1 DLETLN
7 KIIDNLKSQP
17 NADENIQFVLRL
29 ADESLKAETLQE
41 LIQSGQSTALT
52 PSNDKQDKE
61 AKFGLKF
68 TTKEIDQMP
77 KTFKK
82 EFRAEGCTA
91 RIRKRQTGKN
101 SYTYEIRYRRNGYNI
116 TITDKNLEN
125 GKSRFL
131 AALKTAKPIEK
142 GLGVPT
148 TFHEFSIY
156 YFENFRKRKVAK
168 QTYENDFGRY
178 KNHIKPYYESVKI
191 KDINPDA
198 CQKHIDTLSKKS
210 TKTSVEVYGLMSV
223 IFKAAIAHGI
233 IEKNPLSIVLKP
245 THQCEH
251 GVALTKE
258 EEKLLLQGVKGTKYE
273 YIFALALYTGLRP
286 NELEMAKIEG
296 DFIVAKNS
304 KRKGGKVEYKKIP
317 ICEMLKPYLA
327 GMQTLDMPTLE
338 YVRYSFNN
346 ILPNHILYDL
356 RTTFYTRCEECGVAE
371 PARDE
376 FVGHSRGKLNNA
388 YSDLS
393 DEYLLKEGK
402 KLVW

>member
-1 DLETLN
+1 
-7 KIIDNLKSQP
+7 
-17 NADENIQFVLRL
+17 
-29 ADESLKAETLQE
+29 
-41 LIQSGQSTALT
+41 
-52 PSNDKQDKE
+52 
-61 AKFGLKF
+61 
-68 TTKEIDQMP
+68 MP

-82 EFRAEGCTA
+82 EFRVEGCTA
-91 RIRKRQTGKN
+91 RIRKRQIGKN

-116 TITDKNLEN
+116 TITDKNLES
-125 GKSRFL
+125 GKRRFL
-131 AALKTAKPIEK
+131 EALKTAKPVEK
-142 GLGVPT
+142 GLSVPA

-178 KNHIKPYYESVKI
+178 KNHIKPYYESIKI
-191 KDINPDA
+191 KDITPDT
-198 CQKHIDTLSKKS
+198 CQKHIDTLSEKS

-223 IFKAAIAHGI
+223 IFKAAIAHGL

-286 NELEMAKIEG
+286 NELETAKIEG

-304 KRKGGKVEYKKIP
+304 KRKGGKLEYKKIP
-317 ICEMLKPYLA
+317 ICAMLKPYLE
-327 GMQTLDMPTLE
+327 GMKPLEMPTLE
-338 YVRYSFNN
+338 YVRYSFNS

-402 KLVW
+402 KLIW

>member
-1 DLETLN
+1 M
-7 KIIDNLKSQP
+7 S
-17 NADENIQFVLRL
+17 
-29 ADESLKAETLQE
+29 
-41 LIQSGQSTALT
+41 
-52 PSNDKQDKE
+52 
-61 AKFGLKF
+61 
-68 TTKEIDQMP
+68 
-77 KTFKK
+77 
-82 EFRAEGCTA
+82 
-91 RIRKRQTGKN
+91 
-101 SYTYEIRYRRNGYNI
+101 
-116 TITDKNLEN
+116 
-125 GKSRFL
+125 
-131 AALKTAKPIEK
+131 
-142 GLGVPT
+142 VPA

-191 KDINPDA
+191 KDITPDA
-198 CQKHIDTLSKKS
+198 CQKHIDALSEKS

-233 IEKNPLSIVLKP
+233 IEKNPLAIVLKP

-258 EEKLLLQGVKGTKYE
+258 EEKKLLQGVKGTKYE

-286 NELEMAKIEG
+286 NELETAKIEG

-317 ICEMLKPYLA
+317 ICTMLKPYLE
-327 GMQTLDMPTLE
+327 GVKILEIPTLE
-338 YVRYSFNN
+338 YVRYSFNA